1 MEPRP
6 HVTCR
11 ENFVKFGR
19 VVCEMREQT
28 DVQTQ
33 RPKDSAPFAG
43 WIIKDKGNKG
53 KRERQGCFSCSTNA
67 IVRAVNL

>member
-6 HVTCR
+6 QVTCR

-33 RPKDSAPFAG
+33 RPKDAAPFPG
-43 WIIKDKGNKG
+43 WIIKDNG
-53 KRERQGCFSCSTNA
+53 KHERQGCFSCSTNA
-67 IVRAVNL
+67 TIRAVNL